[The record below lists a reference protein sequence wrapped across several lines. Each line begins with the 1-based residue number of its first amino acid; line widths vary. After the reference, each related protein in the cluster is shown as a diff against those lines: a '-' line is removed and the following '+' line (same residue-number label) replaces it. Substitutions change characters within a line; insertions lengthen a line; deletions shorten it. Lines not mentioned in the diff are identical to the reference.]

1 MATIIDFEAV
11 KLTDDERADF
21 YRLYDQCAEA
31 ARGMT
36 ALAGRVTARLP
47 EPVRDFVTDYAKH
60 SAGTRAELLA
70 EEPDDPAVGGWD
82 YDLDLLIPLTD
93 ASAFAEALAQVDP
106 DADLYESSPE
116 SGEDDDE
123 APSDPA

>member
-1 MATIIDFEAV
+1 MATIIDFDAV

-21 YRLYDQCAEA
+21 YRLYNQCVEV
-31 ARGMT
+31 AREMT
-36 ALAGRVTARLP
+36 ALAERVTARLP

-60 SAGTRAELLA
+60 SAETRAELLA
-70 EEPDDPAVGGWD
+70 EEPGDPAVGDWD

-106 DADLYESSPE
+106 DANLYESSLE
-116 SGEDDDE
+116 SED
-123 APSDPA
+123 STL